1 MGIRD
6 TDALRGV
13 GVAQI
18 HRYSVGAGASPAAGV
33 GGVGGARHTGRM
45 AKGSAGW
52 SAGAA
57 RDLLRRRLAAQWITP
72 GPTVQEHPPPG
83 AARITG
89 VAERMLALQAQD
101 YGQAVWALGLRAPGS
116 TRSDVEAALDAGT
129 VVRSWPMRG
138 TLHVSTPDDLRL
150 MLSITAARTIRSILP
165 RSRQLGLDD
174 DVLAR
179 TRAIATTELG
189 GGGRASRDEFFAL
202 LTADGIEP
210 GGQRGTHVIG
220 RLAHEG
226 LLCWGPTNDG
236 RQQLV
241 LLDEWAPPGP
251 GTSTASWPLDE
262 NGAPDAGGDDPRRT
276 EALGEFVRRYLTGRG
291 PATLKDFCW
300 WSKVT
305 VAEATRGLDH
315 VRDRLTPEM
324 LDGAEHWTTTDAA
337 HDDDDD
343 VADSTTPALP
353 RPTTAFHA
361 LPGFDEFL
369 LGYPDRSP
377 ALPPEFAERIVPGGN
392 GVFLPLL
399 VAHGKV
405 VGTWRRRVA
414 SGAVTVTLD
423 PFEPLSAAA
432 RAGFARAMRRY
443 ADFMGLA
450 LVLEEIPPEKGA
462 PDA

>member
-1 MGIRD
+1 
-6 TDALRGV
+6 
-13 GVAQI
+13 
-18 HRYSVGAGASPAAGV
+18 
-33 GGVGGARHTGRM
+33 M
-45 AKGSAGW
+45 AKRSAGW

-57 RDLLRRRLAAQWITP
+57 RDLLRRRLAAQWIAPP
-72 GPTVQEHPPPG
+72 GPKVQENPRNG
-83 AARITG
+83 AARITA
-89 VAERMLALQAQD
+89 VTERMLALQAQD
-101 YGQAVWALGLRAPGS
+101 YGQAVWALGVRAPGS

-165 RSRQLGLDD
+165 RYRQLGLDD
-174 DVLAR
+174 DVLSRA
-179 TRAIATTELG
+179 RAIATTELR

-226 LLCWGPTNDG
+226 LLCWGPTDGG

-241 LLDEWAPPGP
+241 ILDEWAPPGP
-251 GTSTASWPLDE
+251 GPGPGITWPLDE
-262 NGAPDAGGDDPRRT
+262 NGAPAAASHDPRRT
-276 EALGEFVRRYLTGRG
+276 EALGEFVRRYLAGRG

-305 VAEATRGLDH
+305 VAEAKRGLDH
-315 VRDRLTPEM
+315 VRDRLTPEV
-324 LDGAEHWTTTDAA
+324 LDGAEHWTA
-337 HDDDDD
+337 DDGPDRGNT
-343 VADSTTPALP
+343 DSTSSTRPAP
-353 RPTTAFHA
+353 PFHA

-369 LGYPDRSP
+369 LGYPDRAP
-377 ALPPEFAERIVPGGN
+377 ALAPEFAERIVPGNN
-392 GVFLPLL
+392 GVFLPML
-399 VAHGKV
+399 VAHGTV
-405 VGTWRRRVA
+405 VGTWRRRLA

-423 PFEPLSAAA
+423 PFEPLSATA
-432 RAGFARAMRRY
+432 RAGFTRAMLRY
-443 ADFMGLA
+443 ADFLGLA
-450 LVLEEIPPEKGA
+450 LVLDERRLEKGA

>member
-1 MGIRD
+1 
-6 TDALRGV
+6 
-13 GVAQI
+13 
-18 HRYSVGAGASPAAGV
+18 
-33 GGVGGARHTGRM
+33 M
-45 AKGSAGW
+45 AKRSAGW

-57 RDLLRRRLAAQWITP
+57 RELLRRRLAAQWIDPP
-72 GPTVQEHPPPG
+72 GPTVQVSPQDG
-83 AARITG
+83 AARITA

-116 TRSDVEAALDAGT
+116 TRGDVEAALDAGS

-165 RSRQLGLDD
+165 RYRQLGLDD

-202 LTADGIEP
+202 LVAAGIEP

-226 LLCWGPTNDG
+226 LLCWGPTDDGG

-241 LLDEWAPPGP
+241 LLDEWAPPGA
-251 GTSTASWPLDE
+251 GIVDTAWPLATDGTPQIG
-262 NGAPDAGGDDPRRT
+262 NDDPRRS
-276 EALGEFVRRYLTGRG
+276 EALGAFVRRYVAGRG
-291 PATLKDFCW
+291 PVTLKDFCW

-305 VAEATRGLDH
+305 VAEAKRGLDQA
-315 VRDRLTPEM
+315 RDRLTSEV
-324 LDGAEHWTTTDAA
+324 LDGTEYWTA
-337 HDDDDD
+337 DDEAPGGENDENDGND
-343 VADSTTPALP
+343 DSTSTTSRPAP
-353 RPTTAFHA
+353 PFHA
-361 LPGFDEFL
+361 LPGFDEYL
-369 LGYPDRSP
+369 LGYPDRAP
-377 ALPPEFAERIVPGGN
+377 ALAPEFAERIVPGSN
-392 GVFLPLL
+392 GVFLPML

-414 SGAVTVTLD
+414 SGAVSVTLD

-432 RAGFARAMRRY
+432 RAGFARALKRY
-443 ADFMGLA
+443 ADFLGLT
-450 LVLEEIPPEKGA
+450 LVLGEPRLEKGA

>member
-1 MGIRD
+1 
-6 TDALRGV
+6 
-13 GVAQI
+13 
-18 HRYSVGAGASPAAGV
+18 
-33 GGVGGARHTGRM
+33 M
-45 AKGSAGW
+45 AKRSAGW

-57 RDLLRRRLAAQWITP
+57 RELLRRRLAAQWIDPP
-72 GPTVQEHPPPG
+72 GPTVQVSPQDG
-83 AARITG
+83 AARITA

-116 TRSDVEAALDAGT
+116 TRGDVEAALDAGS

-165 RSRQLGLDD
+165 RYRQLGLDD

-179 TRAIATTELG
+179 TRAIAATELG

-202 LTADGIEP
+202 LVAAGIEP

-226 LLCWGPTNDG
+226 LLCWGPTDDGG

-241 LLDEWAPPGP
+241 LLDEWAPPGR
-251 GTSTASWPLDE
+251 ASLWPLDT
-262 NGAPDAGGDDPRRT
+262 NGAPEAGGDDPRRT
-276 EALGEFVRRYLTGRG
+276 EALGEFVLRYVAGRG
-291 PATLKDFCW
+291 PVTLKDFCW

-305 VAEATRGLDH
+305 VAEAKRGLDQA
-315 VRDRLTPEM
+315 RDRLTPEV
-324 LDGAEHWTTTDAA
+324 LDGTEYWTA
-337 HDDDDD
+337 DDEAPDGENDGND
-343 VADSTTPALP
+343 ENGGNDDSTSTPS
-353 RPTTAFHA
+353 TARATPPFHA
-361 LPGFDEFL
+361 LPGFDEYL
-369 LGYPDRSP
+369 LGYPDRAP
-377 ALPPEFAERIVPGGN
+377 ALAPEFAERIVPGSN
-392 GVFLPLL
+392 GVFLPML

-432 RAGFARAMRRY
+432 RTGFARALKRY
-443 ADFMGLA
+443 ADFLGLA
-450 LVLEEIPPEKGA
+450 LVLGEPRLEKGP